1 MTTTNEVPPITV
13 VSVLVPPRSWRSD
26 WRAIKVV
33 WRRELIRFRRDRL
46 RMVTSLMQPLLFLFV
61 LGTGLSSL
69 MGGTGAASDVNV
81 RTFLFPGVLT
91 LAVLFTAVF
100 SAGSIVWDREFGFL
114 REMLVAPVGR
124 WAIVVGKCVGGATVA
139 TFQGLV
145 LLALA
150 GLVGVP
156 YNPLMIV
163 LVVAELMLIALM
175 ITAFGVMVAARIK
188 TFQAFMA
195 MTQVL
200 MLPMFFLSG
209 ALFPLNNLPTWLTI
223 LTHINPLTVSYTHL
237 DVYKRQRP
245 RAARGSAGRPW
256 RRVDCSR
263 RWTQLRKRVGVPC
276 S

>member
-1 MTTTNEVPPITV
+1 MRNT
-13 VSVLVPPRSWRSD
+13 
-26 WRAIKVV
+26 
-33 WRRELIRFRRDRL
+33 
-46 RMVTSLMQPLLFLFV
+46 
-61 LGTGLSSL
+61 
-69 MGGTGAASDVNV
+69 ASHPDVNL

-175 ITAFGVMVAARIK
+175 ITAFGVMVAA
-188 TFQAFMA
+188 
-195 MTQVL
+195 
-200 MLPMFFLSG
+200 
-209 ALFPLNNLPTWLTI
+209 
-223 LTHINPLTVSYTHL
+223 
-237 DVYKRQRP
+237 
-245 RAARGSAGRPW
+245 
-256 RRVDCSR
+256 
-263 RWTQLRKRVGVPC
+263 
-276 S
+276 